1 MKRKKLL
8 WMTLVLVLLAAVVVI
23 SILHRNRGVVT
34 VQTQPVVR
42 DTVTAIVTATGQIKP
57 KNYADISSNSVGQ
70 ITHLYVHEGDR
81 VKKGERLA
89 ELWNVQQHANVEAMT
104 ANLHTLEA
112 QAQAQ
117 SAALATSRAS
127 LQQSQAQYAQQKANW
142 RRAQG
147 LYHQELISR
156 SDYDSAREAY
166 DAAAAQVQL
175 DQARIQQSAA
185 TVHSAHMQIR
195 QASAQLQSAKDQLSL
210 TIYTSPLNGLVVYL
224 PVHVGDTAVLGIE
237 NSPGSLLMRVAD
249 MSIVTAHLQV
259 DESDITHVRVGQP
272 ATVSVDA
279 YGSDEFP
286 GTVTE
291 VGDTALL
298 QSTGVAATTS
308 GGQANQEAKDF
319 KVVITL
325 NRPPDGIRPGLS
337 CTGHIITAVAHNALS
352 IPIQAIVERDPAQL
366 KPGGSSGSGVAEA
379 ATPGAVKKNAKP
391 IQGVF
396 VIRGQ
401 EAVFVPVQTGVTGE
415 DHIQV
420 LHGLQASDQVV
431 TGPYSALRT
440 LKNHARIKINNV
452 NPAAAAQANSAS

>member
-8 WMTLVLVLLAAVVVI
+8 WFTLALLLLAGVVVA
-23 SILHRNRGVVT
+23 SILHRNQSVTT
-34 VQTQPVVR
+34 VQTARVER
-42 DTVTAIVTATGQIKP
+42 STVTARVTATGQIKP

-70 ITHLYVHEGDR
+70 ITRLYVKEGDR
-81 VKKGERLA
+81 VTRGERLA
-89 ELWNVQQHANVEAMT
+89 ELWNVQQHANVAAMT

-117 SAALATSRAS
+117 NAALATSRAS
-127 LQQSQAQYAQQKANW
+127 LLQSEAQYAQQKANW

-156 SDYDSAREAY
+156 ADYDSALEAY
-166 DAAAAQVQL
+166 DAAVAQIKL
-175 DQARIQQSAA
+175 DQARVQQSQA
-185 TVHSAHMQIR
+185 TLHSAHMQIR

-210 TIYTSPLNGLVVYL
+210 TIYTSPLNGRVVYL

-249 MSIVTAHLQV
+249 MSVVTAHLQV
-259 DESDITHVRVGQP
+259 DESDIEHVKMGQP
-272 ATVSVDA
+272 AMVTIDA
-279 YGSDEFP
+279 YGSREFP

-325 NRPPDGIRPGLS
+325 NQPPEGIRPGLS
-337 CTGHIITAVAHNALS
+337 CTGHIITAVAHDALS
-352 IPIQAIVERDPAQL
+352 IPIQAIVERDPQQL
-366 KPGGSSGSGVAEA
+366 QPARPGVAEA
-379 ATPGAVKKNAKP
+379 AAPGTAAKPGKP

-401 EAVFVPVQTGVTGE
+401 QAVFVPVKTGVTGE
-415 DHIQV
+415 DTIQV
-420 LHGLQASDQVV
+420 LNALHPGDQVV

-440 LKNHARIKINNV
+440 LKNHARIKINNL
-452 NPAAAAQANSAS
+452 NPAAAAAAANTAS